1 MAIQTRHR
9 QLRPDYLV
17 FPGDGAFF
25 VSGGSNLTG
34 NLVEFELG
42 LVFSTSGPYA
52 ALGQA
57 ARAGAELAI
66 ADLAEEGL
74 ARITPVHRDPGGR
87 PEAYEAATDQI
98 LRSGVGHV
106 VGAITSWSRKDM
118 IPVLERH
125 GGLLWYPC
133 PYEGFES
140 NDHVVYMGAA
150 PNHHMI
156 PLLDRVLAQ
165 GVRRVYLLGSNY
177 VWGWETLRL
186 ARKRLGDAGVE
197 IVGERHLPL
206 GDTDCDRALAEIAAT
221 TPDAVVN
228 SLIGPTNAAFMR
240 GLPQAD
246 RPVVLSCNQT
256 EADLDALGPAAEG
269 LIAAGSFFEALGP
282 AAFVA
287 RGRAVAPN
295 GRCSGFMAT
304 TYAST
309 RVLAEAVRR
318 AGTTAPKAVF
328 EAACDVPHETV
339 LGRLDLDPITRHAA
353 LTPHIAQV
361 RDGRFAMLSSA
372 PGPIP
377 ADPYLIDLPP
387 VLAQSAKTPSLRIVT

>member
-1 MAIQTRHR
+1 MAGFF
-9 QLRPDYLV
+9 LFL
-17 FPGDGAFF
+17 GDDM
-25 VSGGSNLTG
+25 
-34 NLVEFELG
+34 VEFALG

-66 ADLAEEGL
+66 ADLAAEGL
-74 ARITPVHRDPGGR
+74 AQITPVHRDPGGR
-87 PEAYEAATDQI
+87 PEAYEAATEEI
-98 LRSGVGHV
+98 LRTGVSHV

-156 PLLDRVLAQ
+156 PLVDRMLAH

-186 ARKRLGDAGVE
+186 ARERLGAAGVE

-206 GDTDCDRALAEIAAT
+206 GDTDCSRALAEIAAT
-221 TPDAVVN
+221 GADAVVN
-228 SLIGPTNAAFMR
+228 SLIGPSNTAFMR
-240 GLPQAD
+240 GLPRKG
-246 RPVVLSCNQT
+246 RPAVLSCNQT
-256 EADLDALGPAAEG
+256 EADLDVLGPFAEG
-269 LIAAGSFFEALGP
+269 LIAAGSFFEALGS
-282 AAFVA
+282 AGFVA
-287 RGRAVAPN
+287 RGGAAAPN
-295 GRCSGFMAT
+295 GRCSGFLAT
-304 TYAST
+304 TYASV
-309 RVLAEAVRR
+309 RVLAEAVKR
-318 AGTTAPKAVF
+318 AGTTAPKVVF
-328 EAACDVPHETV
+328 EAACAAPHESV
-339 LGRLDLDPITRHAA
+339 LGRLDLDPVTRHAA

-361 RDGRFAMLSSA
+361 REGRFALLSSA

-387 VLAQSAKTPSLRIVT
+387 VPAQSAKTPSLRIVT